1 MELSPEQKTVYDWLD
16 SKLQMPVFAEAYL
29 AALCLMRAKR
39 PGYIPL
45 VAHIGRDFMNILPT
59 TVGGIETSRVE
70 YEQLVDEV
78 KARWSSVGTGPGFGI
93 PGESTEGHIIP
104 YKTSHLIQKLIDE
117 HNKGRERSGLRDS
130 LFFSTFLDY
139 DHKDRIPTHLLRDW
153 RAARDW
159 FVKVAHLRLQPLP
172 GDASELVEQHFQ
184 TLQEGLYV
192 AASSEFDR
200 LKGLHEILEDT
211 NS

>member
-1 MELSPEQKTVYDWLD
+1 MELAPEQKTVHEWLD

-29 AALCLMRAKR
+29 AALCLMHAKC

-45 VAHIGRDFMNILPT
+45 VAHIGRDFINILPT
-59 TVGGIETSRVE
+59 TVSGIGTSRVQ
-70 YEQLVDEV
+70 YEHLVEEV
-78 KARWSSVGTGPGFGI
+78 KAGWSSVGTGPGFGTS
-93 PGESTEGHIIP
+93 GGSTGGHVVP
-104 YKTSHLIQKLIDE
+104 YETSHRIQKLIDE

-130 LFFSTFLDY
+130 LFFSIFLDY
-139 DHKDRIPTHLLRDW
+139 DHKDRIPAHLLRNW
-153 RAARDW
+153 RAAREW
-159 FVKVAHLRLQPLP
+159 FLKVAHLRQQPLH
-172 GDASELVEQHFQ
+172 GDASDLVEQHFQ